1 MAKPAY
7 VWDGTQ
13 WIAFSGPEG
22 KPGPGLNIRGLID
35 DASKLPVKG
44 DPGDGFI
51 TNDDGHLWTWRGA
64 TNTWVDSGPFR
75 GPKGDAGE
83 TMKISGVVSNAAS
96 LPASPVRL
104 TVFMAQDSSHLYIYD
119 PTSGAASAGPT
130 PPVGYVDLGAIA
142 GPAGPTGPAGPIGPQ
157 GTAAFF
163 ADPVATSLDLP
174 ATGTPGEMRLVNN
187 SGHVHSWD
195 SATGTW
201 KDSGLFKQTGSAA
214 HMGHSVATEA
224 DLPAV
229 GLPGEVRIVTSTHHM
244 YAWNENSSK
253 WIDAGDFQS
262 IPDGTEDKQVL
273 TWDDTSSAWVA
284 EHVTV
289 HTAADVSKPA
299 TLSSGMMLV
308 WDDTNKWY
316 SLQNVNLDLLS
327 DVDTSTTPPVT
338 GQALV
343 FKNGKWAPHSVHSP
357 IMYIGHGLP
366 FAAADWNTTTAPSP
380 ATYPP
385 IANDIY
391 FDLDAVTFHR
401 FTGDDGAENTRG
413 AGNATGASLYG
424 DGIEVEDL
432 ADVERAVATKPDGA
446 VLIWSATKRKWVPT
460 AAPWA
465 KKTYVDSHVEAIS
478 AVNIQTAPIYARLSA
493 APTVSERVAGRA
505 YVASAVFNVGAPSRA
520 DVAIGDVI
528 MYSYDS
534 AGVVSWQVHK
544 PVLNERHTFLDD
556 GKDYRFDGTAWVEI
570 AQGGGSTNQAGQ
582 VGDIKHS
589 LLSEVQF
596 KNLLGAEAAR
606 WVLADGRN
614 VTGSKYAQVT
624 GSQNVPDLRGSF
636 LRMAGVNGNNPAWNG
651 GNVLSYRDDTTRL
664 PRTTPF
670 ATSTSG
676 AGGHSHSFRR
686 WNGNFSGDIKY
697 ADSNVSTVKATSGG
711 DQVHAGIDPVG
722 DHTHAI
728 SWSGGDA
735 ETQPKNTSVNYFIC
749 IN

>member
-35 DASKLPVKG
+35 DASKLPAKG

-51 TNDDGHLWTWRGA
+51 TNNDGHLWTWRGA

-96 LPASPVRL
+96 LPAGPANL
-104 TVFMAQDSSHLYIYD
+104 TVFMAQDTSHLYIYD
-119 PTSGAASAGPT
+119 PSSGAASPGPV
-130 PPVGYVDLGAIA
+130 PPAGYVDLGAIA
-142 GPAGPTGPAGPIGPQ
+142 GPTGPIGPAGPIGPQ

-163 ADPVATSLDLP
+163 ADPVPTSLDLP

-195 SATGTW
+195 AATGSW

-214 HMGHSVATEA
+214 HMGHSVATVA
-224 DLPAV
+224 DLPAS
-229 GLPGEVRIVTSTHHM
+229 GQPGEVRIVTSTHHM
-244 YAWNENSSK
+244 YAWNENSGQ

-262 IPDGTEDKQVL
+262 VPNGTEDKQVL
-273 TWDDTSSAWVA
+273 TWDIASSAWVA
-284 EHVTV
+284 EHITV
-289 HTAADVSKPA
+289 NSAVDVVGPG
-299 TLSSGMMLV
+299 TLNSGMMLV
-308 WDDTNKWY
+308 WDETNKWY
-316 SLQNVNLDLLS
+316 MLQDVNLDVLA
-327 DVDTSTTPPVT
+327 DVDTSTKPPT
-338 GQALV
+338 AGQALV
-343 FKNGKWAPHSVHSP
+343 FSKGKWAPHGVHSP
-357 IMYIGHGLP
+357 IMYIGRGLP
-366 FAAADWNTTTAPSP
+366 MAGNWQTTTAPNP
-380 ATYPP
+380 VTYPP
-385 IANDIY
+385 IADDIY
-391 FDLDAVTFHR
+391 FDLTGATFHR
-401 FTGDDGAENTRG
+401 FTGDDGAENARG
-413 AGNATGASLYG
+413 TGNATGATLHEA
-424 DGIEVEDL
+424 GITVEDL
-432 ADVERAVATKPDGA
+432 QDVEKAVATKPDGM
-446 VLIWSATKRKWVPT
+446 VLIWSATKSKWVPS
-460 AAPWA
+460 APPWA
-465 KKTYVDSHVEAIS
+465 QKSYVDSHVEAVS
-478 AVNIQTAPIYARLSA
+478 AINVQTAPIHSRLSA
-493 APTVSERVAGRA
+493 VPTVSQRVAGRA

-534 AGVVSWQVHK
+534 AGVVSWHVHK
-544 PVLNERHTFLDD
+544 PVQNERHTFLDD
-556 GKDYRFDGTAWVEI
+556 GKDYRFDGAAWVEI

-589 LLSEVQF
+589 VLSEVQF

-614 VTGSKYAQVT
+614 VTGSKYAQIT

-651 GNVLSYRDDTTRL
+651 GAILSYREDSTRL
-664 PRTTPF
+664 PRNPF
-670 ATSTSG
+670 TSTTNA
-676 AGGHSHSFRR
+676 AGGHRHPFRR
-686 WNGNFSGDIKY
+686 WNGGFSGDIKY
-697 ADSNVSTVKATSGG
+697 ADGNVSTIQATGG
-711 DQVHAGIDPVG
+711 GNQVHAGIDPVD
-722 DHTHAI
+722 DHTHTI
-728 SWSGGDA
+728 SWGGGDS
-735 ETQPKNTSVNYFIC
+735 ETQPKNISVNYFIC